1 MIESLQKEETSLMF
15 SGIEVD
21 FARSL
26 LDKHHKNNPL
36 ECWKKSLKHL
46 DKSLKRLD
54 KPLERLNKTLER

>member
-1 MIESLQKEETSLMF
+1 MF